1 LISPAKRFL
10 IVDNDPVNNLI
21 CKMVLKQ
28 SLGEVEVKDFIY
40 PELALEY
47 IEAEYEANQSEDKTT
62 LFLDINM
69 PTLTGWEFL
78 VEFNTFN
85 NLIKN
90 QFDIY
95 MLSSSV
101 DPDDIQRAKSNPLVI
116 DIIEKPLKKLF
127 LVKLFG

>member
-1 LISPAKRFL
+1 MISSAIRFL
-10 IVDNDPVNNLI
+10 IVDNDPINNSI

-28 SLGEVEVKDFIY
+28 SLGDVEVKDFIH

-47 IEAEYEANQSEDKTT
+47 IEAEYEAKQFDDRTT

-69 PTLTGWEFL
+69 PILTGWEFL
-78 VEFNTFN
+78 MEFNLFGSQ
-85 NLIKN
+85 IKN

-116 DIIEKPLKKLF
+116 DIAEKPLKKPF
-127 LVKLFG
+127 LEKLFG